1 MDLRYKIVLG
11 AVVFVMI
18 YINITV
24 TIWGQEDYGEI
35 QSVIDTIYEDE
46 EINFTQLMDEIKAG
60 KIKSPDKMLE
70 KYISYVANELYG
82 YKRTLIIL
90 FISALISGIGA
101 SFFSSPRSNIKTEA
115 GMYVAYLFVSITV
128 LGIYKE
134 MFGVAKNSIESI
146 NKFVFV
152 LIPSYTAVTAFST
165 GSMSATGYYTF
176 TYILISA
183 INTLVLKVVL
193 PLSGIYI
200 LISIADDISM
210 EGQFTKLRNLAK
222 KTAVFILKSLV
233 ILVSG
238 VSLIQRMILPYKDA
252 VRRQALFQASRSMPV
267 VGNMFVGL
275 NEIVFSSGLLVK
287 NSMGV
292 AAIVV
297 IISLIVVPLIKVL
310 MGIGVLRLA
319 AAITEPV
326 GNKKISEGIEAGADA
341 MELLFMSIVVCSG
354 LFIISIALTCGG

>member
-1 MDLRYKIVLG
+1 MDLRYKLIIFWMF
-11 AVVFVMI
+11 VFVII
-18 YINITV
+18 YFNMTSIICA
-24 TIWGQEDYGEI
+24 QEEYVEI
-35 QSVIDTIYEDE
+35 QSVINDIYNGD
-46 EINFTQLMDEIKAG
+46 F
-60 KIKSPDKMLE
+60 KSPDKMLE
-70 KYISYVANELYG
+70 KYISYIAKELYE
-82 YKRTLIIL
+82 YKHTLIVL

-101 SFFSSPRSNIKTEA
+101 SFFSSPKSSIKTEA
-115 GMYVAYLFVSITV
+115 GMYVAYLFVSITI

-134 MFGVAKNSIESI
+134 MFEVARNSIESI
-146 NKFVFV
+146 NKFILV
-152 LIPSYTAVTAFST
+152 LIPSYTAITAFST
-165 GSMSATGYYTF
+165 GSVSATGYYTF

-210 EGQFTKLRNLAK
+210 EGQFTKLRNISK
-222 KTAVFILKSLV
+222 KLAVFILKSLV

-238 VSLIQRMILPYKDA
+238 VSLIQKMILPYRDA

-267 VGNMFVGL
+267 VGNMFAGL
-275 NEIVFSSGLLVK
+275 NEIVFSSGILVK

-297 IISLIVVPLIKVL
+297 IVSLVIVPLIKVL

-326 GNKKISEGIEAGADA
+326 GNKKISEGIEAGADS
-341 MELLFMSIVVCSG
+341 MELLFLSIVVCSG
-354 LFIISIALTCGG
+354 LFIISIAMTCGG